1 MSDIATDQSPVGF
14 RGRFKHH
21 AVDLRPLRVPPF
33 RRQIVGEGTAFIGSM
48 LTAVAVPVQ
57 VYSLSHSSLQVGLV
71 GLVGL
76 VPLIVF
82 GLYGGAVADVVDR
95 RTLYFFS
102 SLGTWMVTVGLLL
115 QTVLRLNNVPLI
127 LTLVAVQ
134 SGCFAVASSA
144 RGAIIPR
151 ILSKELVPAG
161 NTLAFTIGNVGLV
174 LGPLI
179 AGVLVTRH
187 NGFSYAYAVDALL
200 FAMALYAAVRLPKI
214 PPSGEMHRA
223 GLRSVMDGLS
233 FIRTRPV
240 LLMSFVVDIVAM
252 VFAMP
257 RALFPQVADERWHGQ
272 VGPLYAAIGIGAVLA
287 GLSSGWI
294 GRVRRQGAALTC
306 SIVGWGFCIALAGL
320 AHQLW
325 LAVVLLALAGAADL
339 VSAVYRQTMLQT
351 YAPDEMRGRMQG
363 VFIVVVAGG
372 PRLGDL
378 RAGAAASFTSVTFS
392 WVGGGLVCAVAALVT
407 GLSVRSFWR
416 YDARTSSV
424 YGPD

>member
-1 MSDIATDQSPVGF
+1 M
-14 RGRFKHH
+14 
-21 AVDLRPLRVPPF
+21 DLRPLRVAPF
-33 RRQIVGEGTAFIGSM
+33 RRQIVGQGTAFIGSM

-127 LTLVAVQ
+127 LALVAVQ

-174 LGPLI
+174 VGPLI
-179 AGVLVTRH
+179 AGMLVTRR

-200 FAMALYAAVRLPKI
+200 FTMALYAAVRLPKI
-214 PPSGEMHRA
+214 PPSGETHRA

-272 VGPLYAAIGIGAVLA
+272 VGPLYAALGIGAVLA

-306 SIVGWGFCIALAGL
+306 SVVGWGLCIALAGL
-320 AHQLW
+320 AQQLW
-325 LAVVLLALAGAADL
+325 LAVMLLALAGAADL
-339 VSAVYRQTMLQT
+339 ISAVYRQTMLQT

-378 RAGAAASFTSVTFS
+378 RAGATASFTSVTFS
-392 WVGGGLVCAVAALVT
+392 WVGGGLVCAVAALVA

-416 YDARTSSV
+416 YDATAPAAV
-424 YGPD
+424 NPDVMQ